1 MVGKK
6 IRELRENRKLTTY
19 ELGKLAGISRQ
30 TVENIENGKV
40 SARLGTLEKIAKNL
54 GLKSVKQLFE

>member
-6 IRELRENRKLTTY
+6 IRELRENRKLTTN
-19 ELGKLAGISRQ
+19 ELGKLAGITRQ

-40 SARLGTLEKIAKNL
+40 SARLDTLEKIAKNL
-54 GLKSVKQLFE
+54 GLKSVKELFE